1 MASQG
6 CGKNCVIDPAPSD
19 RENALLAAQ
28 CGVCMPCASLS
39 TEEAAFSPRKYLDSR
54 LKILC
59 RPEPLWVR
67 TNPSDSELAA
77 DETDK
82 VLVTGSDEAD
92 SDLVI
97 AEKGAECT
105 CSGAMEGAG
114 GSVGSTALDVEQLD
128 EEDVR
133 LTNPDTADASCET
146 VVDLALISISFS
158 RQAAARAV
166 GRCSASVFHPSLMT
180 LARAEFRIKCVDGRR
195 LTRDAN
201 SATRRP
207 SRSWKGGEP
216 HDMKNKTMEPLYTST
231 GNEYSLHI
239 VTSGA
244 MNLYEPVTPVIG
256 GHASSPHVEPMSL
269 HRP

>member
-54 LKILC
+54 LKIFC
-59 RPEPLWVR
+59 RPESLWVR

-195 LTRDAN
+195 LTRDAWR
-201 SATRRP
+201 SCGCYHRAVPSLLLLIQLEGVWQVPGAHSPTLQREGRRDP
-207 SRSWKGGEP
+207 GRAES
-216 HDMKNKTMEPLYTST
+216 HM
-231 GNEYSLHI
+231 I
-239 VTSGA
+239 
-244 MNLYEPVTPVIG
+244 
-256 GHASSPHVEPMSL
+256 
-269 HRP
+269 